1 MDIELIGDNTV
12 IGSEPTMKITIQVIM
27 HTLNSTNMRLF
38 WPEESKTFLELENND
53 VIGSFY
59 TWHVT
64 DIPTIQILYVL
75 DID

>member
-38 WPEESKTFLELENND
+38 WPEEKAKLS
-53 VIGSFY
+53 
-59 TWHVT
+59 
-64 DIPTIQILYVL
+64 
-75 DID
+75 